1 MLPPKTHVLAPR
13 IATAN
18 SLGQGSVMGEDSLLE
33 RVTAA
38 GAATDPTAI
47 KSGRPSKAS
56 SSKFCQQKGQESP
69 IETATRSRSNRG
81 FFCLRIANNDSYS
94 MILRRASVGL

>member
-1 MLPPKTHVLAPR
+1 
-13 IATAN
+13 
-18 SLGQGSVMGEDSLLE
+18 MGEDSLLE

-38 GAATDPTAI
+38 GAATGPTAI

-56 SSKFCQQKGQESP
+56 SSKPCRKGRGVP
-69 IETATRSRSNRG
+69 ETATRSRSNRG
-81 FFCLRIANNDSYS
+81 FSCLRIANNDSYS